1 MRAHGLGAGAVP
13 QIMVFEILNFGFRK
27 GAAPI
32 GRRLLTHWRRIGD
45 APARTNGESEYL
57 GCD

>member
-1 MRAHGLGAGAVP
+1 MRALGLGAGAVP

-32 GRRLLTHWRRIGD
+32 GRRLLTHWRRT
-45 APARTNGESEYL
+45 R
-57 GCD
+57 

>member
-32 GRRLLTHWRRIGD
+32 GRPLLTHWLRTRQYKRRTRVSG
-45 APARTNGESEYL
+45 L
-57 GCD
+57 